1 MAFKSGFV
9 AILGRP
15 NAGKSTLLN
24 HIIKHKISIVTPKP
38 QTTRNKIEGIYSDND
53 SQIIFI
59 DTPGIHKPNHK
70 LGEQLNKM
78 AFSATKDVEA
88 TLLIVDAS
96 KEFGAGDDFLI
107 NQLKNNKEPLILV
120 LNKID
125 LISKNKLIEITTKW
139 SELYDFAEIV
149 PVSSLTGENV
159 ETLLNV
165 IKSYLPIGPNYYPKE
180 TITSYPERFIVSE
193 IIREKIILLTEE
205 EIPHSIAVIIEDMR
219 KEKGRFF
226 RTHATI
232 IVDKESK
239 KGIIIG
245 KGGQMLKK
253 IGTLARKDIEE
264 LLGIK
269 VMLET
274 FVRVEKNWRNSNKY
288 LKEFGYKE

>member
-1 MAFKSGFV
+1 MTFKSGFV

-120 LNKID
+120 LNKVD

-139 SELYDFAEIV
+139 SEVYDFAEIV

-165 IKSYLPIGPNYYPKE
+165 IKSYLPTGPNYYPKE
-180 TITSYPERFIVSE
+180 MITSYPERFIISE

-205 EIPHSIAVIIEDMR
+205 EIPHSIAVIIEDMK

-226 RTHATI
+226 RIHATI